1 MSIHHQMKHN
11 LDTNIDYFER
21 HINTIRRKYALVC
34 IFLIVLATIPV
45 ALGRATS
52 GWDNASTIQFTC
64 TIILLLMFTRVYNK
78 GYEKAAGMVIF
89 FVDMILMS
97 VVILDPLGS
106 PLIVL
111 FFITPL
117 LVAYLFFQAR
127 VALLLSTLAYSILS
141 FLYFLQYIDTNSS
154 EFPFEMVLLVFSGI
168 SCVAGLHVVIGLR
181 YDIEKRLMSVAH
193 TDALTHLPNR
203 MYFNDRLTQ
212 ELSRTDREHMNLCLG
227 LIDLD
232 LFKRINDTYGHECGD
247 KVLVQVANIINQ
259 SIREQDIACRV
270 GGEEIAI
277 IMPNVTAAEA
287 INILERLR
295 QEIQQTTIRWHK
307 HTINLTISVGIAEYS
322 PNQDKLQLYSE
333 ADSAMYKAKKNGRN
347 QVACYEP

>member
-1 MSIHHQMKHN
+1 MKHN

-45 ALGRATS
+45 AMGRATH
-52 GWDNASTIQFTC
+52 GWDNASSIQFIC
-64 TIILLLMFTRVYNK
+64 TLILLLVFVRVYNK
-78 GYEKAAGMVIF
+78 GYVKTAGLVIF
-89 FVDMILMS
+89 FVDMVLMS
-97 VVILDPLGS
+97 VVILDPQGS

-117 LVAYLFFQAR
+117 LVAYLFFQAKL
-127 VALLLSTLAYSILS
+127 ALILSTLAYCVLS
-141 FLYFLQYIDTNSS
+141 FLYFLQYIDSS
-154 EFPFEMVLLVFSGI
+154 TPKFEFEMVLLIFSGI

-181 YDIEKRLMSVAH
+181 HDIEKRLMGVAH

-203 MYFNDRLTQ
+203 MYFNDRLIQ
-212 ELSRTDREHMNLCLG
+212 EVSRTDREETNLCLS

-232 LFKRINDTYGHECGD
+232 LFKLINDTYGHECGD
-247 KVLVQVANIINQ
+247 EVLVQVASIINQ

-277 IMPNVTAAEA
+277 IMPNVAKAEA

-295 QEIQQTTIRWHK
+295 KEIQQTTITWHK
-307 HTINLTISVGIAEYS
+307 HSIHLTISVGIAEYS
-322 PNQDKLQLYSE
+322 SKLDKHQLYSE
-333 ADSAMYKAKKNGRN
+333 ADAAMYKAKKKGRN
-347 QVACYEP
+347 RVACSDS